1 MFFVTTPSSVAATRL
16 RVGTVNLARI
26 QESLRYIPVTA
37 DLEAVSTM
45 TAAAPRR
52 RSSKR
57 PPRAKKAPVRS
68 DRTLTDVTVVE
79 LEPTRLRAVE
89 SVLRAVELPPLRASA
104 VLPALVA
111 TLPHAVIV
119 VDREGQVVRWNTKAT
134 KLFGWRRR
142 EVVGRAVPF
151 LIDDEDDGAREHWVL
166 ATRGKRY
173 AGVELRVRR
182 RDERVVIV
190 ELHAS
195 PTANRE
201 GKTIGTVLVAVD
213 VTAMRRVRSQLE
225 ATDRMASV
233 GMLTSANTQE
243 LATPLTNALANLD
256 FALKSL
262 AETESAMP
270 ANTFATIRDALEEA
284 LTSAQQLDRITMDV
298 RMLAQQSAAGPG
310 CADVVKAIDSALNLA
325 RLTLRERARL
335 VRRYDQV
342 PLAAS
347 DEGKLSRLF
356 VNLVVH
362 AVESIPAGRPGENTI
377 SVSVESSGAG
387 TICVR
392 ITDTGLGM
400 NDEQLELLAE
410 PIDSPKAAG
419 LGLGLFLAR
428 RIANS
433 IGAAVRFDS
442 IEGEGTTCTV
452 ELPIAE
458 ATPSD
463 WALRGL

>member
-1 MFFVTTPSSVAATRL
+1 
-16 RVGTVNLARI
+16 
-26 QESLRYIPVTA
+26 
-37 DLEAVSTM
+37 M
-45 TAAAPRR
+45 TAAVPRR

-57 PPRAKKAPVRS
+57 SPRAKKSPSRS
-68 DRTLTDVTVVE
+68 ERTLTDVTVME
-79 LEPTRLRAVE
+79 LKPTRLRAVE
-89 SVLRAVELPPLRASA
+89 KVLRAVELPPLRAK
-104 VLPALVA
+104 A
-111 TLPHAVIV
+111 TLPTLLATLPNAVIV
-119 VDREGQVVRWNTKAT
+119 VDREGQVAKWNTKAT
-134 KLFGWRRR
+134 TLFGWRRR
-142 EVVGRAVPF
+142 EVLGRAVPF
-151 LIDDEDDGAREHWVL
+151 LIDDEDGAREHWVL

-173 AGVELRVRR
+173 TGVEVRVRR
-182 RDERVVIV
+182 RDDRVVTI
-190 ELHAS
+190 ELHSSPITDHDGAS
-195 PTANRE
+195 
-201 GKTIGTVLVAVD
+201 IGTVLVAVD
-213 VTAMRRVRSQLE
+213 VTALRRVRSQLE

-233 GMLTSANTQE
+233 GMLASAITQE

-262 AETESAMP
+262 AETEAAMP
-270 ANTFATIRDALEEA
+270 PSTYATIRDALEEA
-284 LTSAQQLDRITMDV
+284 LGSAQQLDRITMDV
-298 RMLAQQSAAGPG
+298 RMLAQQSVAGPG
-310 CADVVKAIDSALNLA
+310 CADAVKAIDSALNLA

-377 SVSVESSGAG
+377 SVSVENSGAG

-400 NDEQLELLAE
+400 NDDQLELLAE

-433 IGAAVRFDS
+433 IGATVRFDS

-458 ATPSD
+458 AVPSD
-463 WALRGL
+463 WALRGP

>member
-1 MFFVTTPSSVAATRL
+1 
-16 RVGTVNLARI
+16 
-26 QESLRYIPVTA
+26 
-37 DLEAVSTM
+37 M
-45 TAAAPRR
+45 TAAVPRR
-52 RSSKR
+52 RSSKQS
-57 PPRAKKAPVRS
+57 PRAKKSPARS
-68 DRTLTDVTVVE
+68 DRTLTDVSVMD
-79 LEPTRLRAVE
+79 LKPTRLRAVE
-89 SVLRAVELPPLRASA
+89 KVLRAVELPPLRAK
-104 VLPALVA
+104 A
-111 TLPHAVIV
+111 TLPTLLATLPSAVIV
-119 VDREGQVVRWNTKAT
+119 VDREGQVVKWNTKAT
-134 KLFGWRRR
+134 ALFGWRRR
-142 EVVGRAVPF
+142 EVLGRAVPF
-151 LIDDEDDGAREHWVL
+151 LIDDEEDGAREHWVL

-173 AGVELRVRR
+173 TGVEVRVRR
-182 RDERVVIV
+182 RDDRVVTI
-190 ELHAS
+190 ELHSSPITDQDGAS
-195 PTANRE
+195 
-201 GKTIGTVLVAVD
+201 IGTVLVAVD
-213 VTAMRRVRSQLE
+213 VTALRRVRSQLE

-233 GMLTSANTQE
+233 GMLASAITQE

-262 AETESAMP
+262 AETEAAMP
-270 ANTFATIRDALEEA
+270 PSTYATIRDALEEA
-284 LTSAQQLDRITMDV
+284 LGSAQQLDRITMDV
-298 RMLAQQSAAGPG
+298 RMLAQQSVAGPG
-310 CADVVKAIDSALNLA
+310 CADAVKAIDSALNLA

-377 SVSVESSGAG
+377 SVSVENSGAG
-387 TICVR
+387 TISVR

-400 NDEQLELLAE
+400 NDDQLELLAE

-433 IGAAVRFDS
+433 IGATVRFDS

-458 ATPSD
+458 AVPSD
-463 WALRGL
+463 WALRGP